1 MAVQAAVIVDIGKAV
16 RDLTILNVVGRP
28 LLVLDAN
35 LDVGQASFSSKTL
48 PWPGGVFALPHT
60 CTFP

>member
-48 PWPGGVFALPHT
+48 P
-60 CTFP
+60 